1 MVVLYC
7 GSSKLYKASISATE
21 FIAACV
27 LPLPFLI
34 YWAYKDERKRRGEE
48 SGSEPVVN
56 RDVLEILHGPFRK
69 PKGDD
74 KGTLY
79 WESVLIG
86 RRFVLLACQAF
97 ITNMM
102 FRLVCMVSA
111 CFLITIH
118 HILKNPYRDPL
129 ANKVE
134 TLSLSALS
142 TIAVINLAKATLMSF
157 GTAIDGPVTPY
168 LEVLDWFQ
176 VCSLGFVPVFIS
188 MLFTFAILSQLARL
202 VVFLIKLVIRCW
214 RKLRRNYCM
223 SMAQERRPLPV
234 TVEQNWGTSS

>member
-1 MVVLYC
+1 MVEDLF
-7 GSSKLYKASISATE
+7 SSS
-21 FIAACV
+21 
-27 LPLPFLI
+27 LPSVHN
-34 YWAYKDERKRRGEE
+34 KH
-48 SGSEPVVN
+48 
-56 RDVLEILHGPFRK
+56 DVSF
-69 PKGDD
+69 
-74 KGTLY
+74 
-79 WESVLIG
+79 
-86 RRFVLLACQAF
+86 
-97 ITNMM
+97 
-102 FRLVCMVSA
+102 VCMVSA

-188 MLFTFAILSQLARL
+188 MLFTFCDSFPA
-202 VVFLIKLVIRCW
+202 
-214 RKLRRNYCM
+214 
-223 SMAQERRPLPV
+223 
-234 TVEQNWGTSS
+234 G